1 MCSIVMEIL
10 VLCEGFWNR
19 VGSWHPMLLT
29 TLIQASLQKWAPP
42 TKTMLV
48 GPISSSLFTLASKRN
63 QVRVGYENVGFVR
76 GCCFKQLATPLLEPN
91 LVAPIFHQFHQPD
104 VSYSHRW

>member
-42 TKTMLV
+42 TKIMLV

-76 GCCFKQLATPLLEPN
+76 GCCTEHFVRLLQEAY
-91 LVAPIFHQFHQPD
+91 LVAPISPTFRQPD
-104 VSYSHRW
+104 LS